1 MMRWFWLGLAITSL
15 ALGVIGIVLPGL
27 PTTPFVL
34 LAAFAAAR
42 GSPRL
47 HAWLRAHRVFGPMII
62 DWQREGAVSWRA
74 KRAAWLSMV
83 LCAFVIAATAPKWWM
98 VVVACVF
105 MTLVG
110 LWLWRRPLPADER
123 AGDAEN

>member
-47 HAWLRAHRVFGPMII
+47 HTWLRAHRVFGPMII
-62 DWQREGAVSWRA
+62 DWQREGAVSLRA
-74 KRAAWLSMV
+74 KRAAWFSMV

-105 MTLVG
+105 MTGVG
-110 LWLWRRPLPADER
+110 WWLWRRPLPADER